1 MSKRLENAAKL
12 EKAAMWIIRA
22 TLFVVLILFIKG
34 AFVAAGVG
42 MIFAYLVNKV
52 RISYENKIDHY
63 LAIGEGR
70 PVVMNPRT
78 IMPQERTK

>member
-34 AFVAAGVG
+34 AFVVAGVG

>member
-12 EKAAMWIIRA
+12 EKAAMWIVRIA
-22 TLFVVLILFIKG
+22 LMVVVILLIKG
-34 AFVAAGVG
+34 AFIAAGIGALIVY
-42 MIFAYLVNKV
+42 AVNKV
-52 RISYENKIDHY
+52 RESYENKIDHY